1 MAYETSNP
9 VRKISQMG
17 DSNSMWYYTDGDAIG
32 TIDNDDYFLADYL
45 QLTAGDIIIV
55 NSGGSNAV
63 VDILIVSVNDGGSN
77 TEVMRLDGSTGSLLV
92 ASDQEVRFR
101 DSDLFIKSTSD
112 GQLDID
118 ADVEVEINTPA
129 LDLTGR
135 RRVADGAAAYPP

>member
-9 VRKISQMG
+9 IKKISQMG

-63 VDILIVSVNDGGSN
+63 VDILIVSVQDGGTN
-77 TEVMRLDGSTGSLLV
+77 CDTIIL
-92 ASDQEVRFR
+92 A
-101 DSDLFIKSTSD
+101 
-112 GQLDID
+112 
-118 ADVEVEINTPA
+118 
-129 LDLTGR
+129 
-135 RRVADGAAAYPP
+135 